1 MSYADILRNAYLSGK
16 RFMVYDEKNGKI
28 LADGFLDLDA
38 ARAVKTCMIDEER
51 QKAENIDHCVYWNI
65 YSYQK
70 TA

>member
-1 MSYADILRNAYLSGK
+1 MSYADILRNAY
-16 RFMVYDEKNGKI
+16 F
-28 LADGFLDLDA
+28 DA
-38 ARAVKTCMIDEER
+38 ARAAKTCMIDEER

>member
-1 MSYADILRNAYLSGK
+1 
-16 RFMVYDEKNGKI
+16 MVYDEKNGKI

-38 ARAVKTCMIDEER
+38 ARAAKTCMIYEEK
-51 QKAENIDHCVYWNI
+51 QKAGNIDHCVYWNI